1 MGLLFPVPQ
10 VLAGG
15 PGLGVELCQS
25 TRAVLLQAL
34 ANWPGTCSSSHPP
47 TK

>member
-10 VLAGG
+10 VLAGR
-15 PGLGVELCQS
+15 PGLGGELCQP

-34 ANWPGTCSSSHPP
+34 AHWPRTCSSSHPP